1 MKLLYVHH
9 SPSTG
14 GASNSLKF
22 LISGLKSKN
31 IDIYIICPPGK
42 VFEKFLEL
50 TPNVYEIEGLPL
62 LMATSGTNFAL
73 IRALQSFRYI
83 GQLKKVYDLA
93 REIKPDI
100 IHLNDIGQLILAKK
114 LKKSGFKVVMH
125 ARVAINT
132 NYRALTKY
140 TVYTINKYIDH
151 VFAIDG
157 SVKNKLRGVK
167 RIKIVYNPLQPNAQ
181 TLKKSKIGPETN
193 CLFLAN
199 FLKHKGISVLIKT
212 IIQLKEN
219 KNILFYVAGSNV
231 RPKSFYKSL
240 FGKLLHY
247 FNIYPNYEK
256 ILKNIKLKY
265 NLNNLVLLGQVS
277 DINTVLSKTD
287 IILLPTFMNE
297 PSRSIFE
304 AGSLGIPSIIA
315 LKDKV
320 EDVVED
326 NYNGIIIDENSPNQL
341 TNAILKLSSDKDL
354 RFKMGVNCFKRFNNL
369 NNLETSATS
378 VFGTYS
384 NIMNNL

>member
-31 IDIYIICPPGK
+31 IDIHIICPPGK
-42 VFEKFLEL
+42 VFENFLEL
-50 TPNVYEIEGLPL
+50 TPNVYEIKGLPL

-114 LKKSGFKVVMH
+114 LKKLGFKVVMH

-132 NYRALTKY
+132 NYRVLTKY

-157 SVKNKLRGVK
+157 SVKNKLKGVK
-167 RIKIVYNPLQPNAQ
+167 RIKIIYNPLQPN
-181 TLKKSKIGPETN
+181 TKILKKTNLSSVTN

-219 KNILFYVAGSNV
+219 KNIIFYVAGSNV

-247 FNIYPNYEK
+247 LNIYPNYEK
-256 ILKNIKLKY
+256 ILNEVKLKY
-265 NLNNLVLLGQVS
+265 NLNNIILLGQIS

-304 AGSLGIPSIIA
+304 AGSLGIPSIIS

-326 NYNGIIIDENSPNQL
+326 NYNGIIIDENSSNQL

-354 RFKMGVNCFKRFNNL
+354 RFKMGVNSSKRFNKL
-369 NNLETSATS
+369 NNLETSAASVYDIYTS
-378 VFGTYS
+378 V
-384 NIMNNL
+384 INNQ